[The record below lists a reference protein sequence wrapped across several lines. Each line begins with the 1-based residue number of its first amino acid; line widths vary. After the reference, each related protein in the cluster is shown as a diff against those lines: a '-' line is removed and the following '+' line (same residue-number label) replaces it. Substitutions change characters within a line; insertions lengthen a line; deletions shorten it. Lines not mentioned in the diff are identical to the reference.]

1 MKNSNDRGSVSGC
14 IVRRVGTASFLVISL
29 LALTLWCS
37 LGALGQEVRP
47 QSTSSTE
54 LGRENLARVAASV
67 GEIKLLLLKDS
78 GLLVEVKRWMAKEAT
93 SNGQVISDLDLTDDA
108 IFDRLVTDIPFRSAV
123 TLILQKYGHL
133 LPKLDPESEAAK
145 ERDLTL
151 QERARMLAQAHQSEM
166 ASLQQSAV
174 PGKWYSNSCDP
185 QKTDKCQAPSDTN
198 TEYPG
203 IHEYVSPPST
213 TPELPMRPGSPN
225 RTPGSTSTVQASYAD
240 DKAEFL
246 PTSGT
251 EDFQS
256 AVRRA
261 GGAGN
266 SEDQQGPSTALLP
279 GASMSEGDGAEF
291 LASNYVGAN
300 GDRRPPGAQ
309 GQDAESNLIANREPN
324 PSTVSGNATSQP
336 LGPIQNRRRP
346 QAGSEVPELVRTANP
361 YKEVPSLYDMYVQAV
376 ARPAVPQRF
385 GLQVFENGTRDSHLI
400 PMDLSVGPDYVVGPG
415 DALSIDLWGGITQRL
430 YRVVDHSGQISLPDV
445 GPMLVSGK
453 SLADVQKSVE
463 KQLSTLFRDL
473 SADVSL
479 SRMRTIRVYEVG
491 EVAKPGAYD
500 VSSLSTPLNA
510 LFVAGGPTRKGRCA
524 W

>member
-1 MKNSNDRGSVSGC
+1 MKNSNDRGSVIGC
-14 IVRRVGTASFLVISL
+14 IVRRVETASFFAISL

-185 QKTDKCQAPSDTN
+185 QKTDKCQAPSDAN

-225 RTPGSTSTVQASYAD
+225 RSQDRPARCKPVTPTTKRSFYR
-240 DKAEFL
+240 
-246 PTSGT
+246 P
-251 EDFQS
+251 
-256 AVRRA
+256 AVRKTSSRRCA
-261 GGAGN
+261 G
-266 SEDQQGPSTALLP
+266 
-279 GASMSEGDGAEF
+279 
-291 LASNYVGAN
+291 
-300 GDRRPPGAQ
+300 PGAQ
-309 GQDAESNLIANREPN
+309 RILRISKVP
-324 PSTVSGNATSQP
+324 V
-336 LGPIQNRRRP
+336 RR
-346 QAGSEVPELVRTANP
+346 SFLVRVCPRGMELSFWPATMLVRMEIA
-361 YKEVPSLYDMYVQAV
+361 DRQARK
-376 ARPAVPQRF
+376 AK
-385 GLQVFENGTRDSHLI
+385 
-400 PMDLSVGPDYVVGPG
+400 
-415 DALSIDLWGGITQRL
+415 TQR
-430 YRVVDHSGQISLPDV
+430 VI
-445 GPMLVSGK
+445 
-453 SLADVQKSVE
+453 
-463 KQLSTLFRDL
+463 
-473 SADVSL
+473 
-479 SRMRTIRVYEVG
+479 
-491 EVAKPGAYD
+491 
-500 VSSLSTPLNA
+500 
-510 LFVAGGPTRKGRCA
+510 
-524 W
+524 